1 MKLDT
6 NLAWQNAHAAIKAN
20 REALL
25 AIAGVFFFLPS
36 LAFTLLYPQPP
47 AATGSMTPEQAL
59 AFFEKF
65 YRESLPFTLAMTVAQ
80 IVGTMAVLRLFA
92 GTNRPTV
99 GNAIAK
105 GAVDG
110 AVFLVTMFTLSLA
123 ASILAGL
130 VLALAAATGQQ
141 AVAGIAMVVVIAAL
155 FYAFLRLI
163 LVMPVMAVAGWG
175 VVGWPTPAA
184 ALPRSW
190 ALTRGNVSRILL
202 FVMLMVLAYAVIVG
216 VVSAV
221 LGIVL
226 ALVVGATGA
235 KIAVAIVAA
244 ALGAV
249 FTLYLFTSLAAIH
262 RQLGGLSATDL
273 GTTFG

>member
-6 NLAWQNAHAAIKAN
+6 NLAWQNAHAAIKGN

-47 AATGSMTPEQAL
+47 AVSGSMTPEQAL

-65 YRESLPFTLAMTVAQ
+65 YRESLPFTLAMTIAQ
-80 IVGTMAVLRLFA
+80 IVGTMAILRLFA
-92 GTNRPTV
+92 GASRPTV
-99 GNAIAK
+99 GDAIAK

-110 AVFLVTMFTLSLA
+110 VVFLLAMLGLSLIG
-123 ASILAGL
+123 SILAGL
-130 VLALAAATGQQ
+130 ILALAAVTGQQ
-141 AVAGIAMVVVIAAL
+141 AVAGIAMAAIIVAL
-155 FYAFLRLI
+155 LYVFLRLI
-163 LVMPVMAVAGWG
+163 LVMPVMAVEGLRN
-175 VVGWPTPAA
+175 PAA

-190 ALTRGNVSRILL
+190 ALTRGNVGRILL
-202 FVMLMVLAYAVIVG
+202 FMMLMVLAYLVIVG
-216 VVSAV
+216 MVSALV
-221 LGIVL
+221 GIVL
-226 ALVVGATGA
+226 ALVIGAAGA

-262 RQLGGLSATDL
+262 RQLAGPSATEL
-273 GTTFG
+273 RTTFD

>member
-6 NLAWQNAHAAIKAN
+6 NLAWQNAHAAIKGN

-36 LAFTLLYPQPP
+36 LAFSLLYPQPP
-47 AATGSMTPEQAL
+47 AAAGSMTPQQAM

-65 YRESLPFTLAMTVAQ
+65 YRESLPFTLAMTVTQ
-80 IVGTMAVLRLFA
+80 IVGTMAILRLFA
-92 GTNRPTV
+92 GANRPTV
-99 GNAIAK
+99 GDAIAK
-105 GAVDG
+105 GAVDA
-110 AVFLVTMFTLSLA
+110 AVFLVTMFTVSLIG
-123 ASILAGL
+123 SILAGL
-130 VLALAAATGQQ
+130 ILALAAVTGQQ
-141 AVAGIAMVVVIAAL
+141 AVAGITMAAVIVAL
-155 FYAFLRLI
+155 FYVFLRLI
-163 LVMPVMAVAGWG
+163 LVMPVMAVEGLRS
-175 VVGWPTPAA
+175 PAA

-190 ALTRGNVSRILL
+190 ALTRGNVTRILL
-202 FVMLMVLAYAVIVG
+202 FMMLMVLAYAVIVG

-226 ALVVGATGA
+226 ALVIGATGA
-235 KIAVAIVAA
+235 KIAVAILAA

-262 RQLGGLSATDL
+262 RQLAGPSATDL
-273 GTTFG
+273 RTTFD

>member
-1 MKLDT
+1 MTSLTKLDT
-6 NLAWQNAHAAIKAN
+6 NLAWQNAHAAIKGN

-47 AATGSMTPEQAL
+47 AAGGSMTPDQAL

-65 YRESLPFTLAMTVAQ
+65 YRESLPFTLAMTIAQ
-80 IVGTMAVLRLFA
+80 IIGTMAILRLFA
-92 GTNRPTV
+92 ASHRPTV
-99 GNAIAK
+99 GDAIAK
-105 GAVDG
+105 GAVD
-110 AVFLVTMFTLSLA
+110 AVVFLLATFAVSLVG
-123 ASILAGL
+123 SIAAGL
-130 VLALAAATGQQ
+130 VLALAAVTGQQ
-141 AVAGIAMVVVIAAL
+141 AIAGLVMAAVVVAL
-155 FYAFLRLI
+155 LYVFLRLI
-163 LVMPVMAVAGWG
+163 LVMPVMAVEGLRN
-175 VVGWPTPAA
+175 PAA
-184 ALPRSW
+184 AFARSW
-190 ALTRGNVSRILL
+190 ALTRGNIARILL
-202 FVMLMVLAYAVIVG
+202 FMMLMVLVYAVVVG

-226 ALVVGATGA
+226 ALVIGATGA

-262 RQLGGLSATDL
+262 RQLAGPTATDL
-273 GTTFG
+273 HTTFD